1 MHIQGFPNPA
11 IFTNMPISQ
20 YMGCYEEMM
29 RFSMLQQMMKNE
41 QLKGMNFP
49 NPGPQFMASL
59 MANA

>member
-1 MHIQGFPNPA
+1 
-11 IFTNMPISQ
+11 
-20 YMGCYEEMM
+20 MGCYEEMM